1 MMTSNLISRLLPSN
15 AQGRSIYDEM
25 RAHDEASESDVEERA
40 GMALDEENLRFLDDE
55 LGNPADVFDGESVT
69 ESMAFL
75 PGQEQT
81 PQKSGHDRKGKG
93 KGRSHHL
100 AESPRLL
107 EEDPDDDVPA
117 SLLIEANNRHLDPG
131 TPNHSRMRQT
141 ALPKRAPAV
150 PGPSAREAREARE
163 RAHWEMTQAQQ
174 KLHEDEARGPGALQT
189 PYPTPRNPGLLTG
202 SPKDKAM
209 YGWATVNNLDNF
221 IRDVYE
227 YFEGAGIWCIILAKV
242 IDLLTLIFVAIFT
255 TFLTQ
260 CVDYKRIQREDAH
273 SLKEALVPQCTKKI
287 SGISNVAIWLLC
299 LFVLYRVYQLL
310 TDIPR
315 LIKMR
320 DFYTYLLE
328 IQDNDMQTVSWQ
340 DVVARVMALRD
351 ANPMT
356 GFKISPHNRKWA
368 TGTESKE
375 RLDAHDIAN
384 RLMRKENYLI
394 AMFNKEILDLT
405 LPLPFLQGRQLFSK
419 TLQWNLEWCILDFVF
434 NDHGQVRE
442 LLLKDSHRR
451 ELSDGLRDRFMFA
464 GLMNVICAPVIV
476 IYVVI
481 VYFFRYFNQYHK
493 NPAALGSR
501 SYTPL
506 AEWKFREF
514 NELHHLFNKRV
525 NMSYPFASRYL
536 DQFPKVKMAHM
547 AKFITFMAGAVVSV
561 LVIATIWDPDVFLKF
576 DITAERSV
584 LFYLGVFGPLWAITN
599 GMIPDE
605 NLVFD
610 PEYALRNVVEYTHY
624 MPNHWQGRLHSDEVK
639 REFSTL
645 YQLKLVIFFEEVFS
659 IIITPFLLWFSLPKC
674 SDQIID
680 FFREFTVHVDG
691 VGYVCSFAV
700 FDFKKGIGRAQIKG
714 KANTDV
720 REDYYSTKHGKMAA
734 SYYGFLDNYLL
745 NPKTGVPGHNPP
757 GTRQQFHPP
766 PSFPGLMSPTL
777 AADMHGSRM
786 GRSEARPVNR
796 GPNGPQQT
804 ARTPRFA
811 PNTTSTGSPMA
822 SILLDPHHHPSSSG
836 FGARSIRRSSRSR
849 YQGRRGNNIIEEPME
864 NEDELGRP
872 VMQPGRSHDVNET
885 VANLGESTWEVS
897 PTRGGR
903 GDVDEEESD
912 RLADGG
918 VLGLL
923 YQFRTAGTHGRPGV
937 SI

>member
-1 MMTSNLISRLLPSN
+1 
-15 AQGRSIYDEM
+15 
-25 RAHDEASESDVEERA
+25 
-40 GMALDEENLRFLDDE
+40 
-55 LGNPADVFDGESVT
+55 
-69 ESMAFL
+69 
-75 PGQEQT
+75 
-81 PQKSGHDRKGKG
+81 
-93 KGRSHHL
+93 
-100 AESPRLL
+100 
-107 EEDPDDDVPA
+107 
-117 SLLIEANNRHLDPG
+117 
-131 TPNHSRMRQT
+131 
-141 ALPKRAPAV
+141 
-150 PGPSAREAREARE
+150 
-163 RAHWEMTQAQQ
+163 
-174 KLHEDEARGPGALQT
+174 
-189 PYPTPRNPGLLTG
+189 
-202 SPKDKAM
+202 
-209 YGWATVNNLDNF
+209 
-221 IRDVYE
+221 
-227 YFEGAGIWCIILAKV
+227 
-242 IDLLTLIFVAIFT
+242 
-255 TFLTQ
+255 
-260 CVDYKRIQREDAH
+260 
-273 SLKEALVPQCTKKI
+273 
-287 SGISNVAIWLLC
+287 
-299 LFVLYRVYQLL
+299 
-310 TDIPR
+310 
-315 LIKMR
+315 
-320 DFYTYLLE
+320 
-328 IQDNDMQTVSWQ
+328 
-340 DVVARVMALRD
+340 
-351 ANPMT
+351 
-356 GFKISPHNRKWA
+356 
-368 TGTESKE
+368 
-375 RLDAHDIAN
+375 
-384 RLMRKENYLI
+384 
-394 AMFNKEILDLT
+394 
-405 LPLPFLQGRQLFSK
+405 
-419 TLQWNLEWCILDFVF
+419 
-434 NDHGQVRE
+434 
-442 LLLKDSHRR
+442 
-451 ELSDGLRDRFMFA
+451 
-464 GLMNVICAPVIV
+464 
-476 IYVVI
+476 
-481 VYFFRYFNQYHK
+481 
-493 NPAALGSR
+493 
-501 SYTPL
+501 
-506 AEWKFREF
+506 
-514 NELHHLFNKRV
+514 
-525 NMSYPFASRYL
+525 
-536 DQFPKVKMAHM
+536 MAHM